1 MTSPVTIPDTA
12 MILAAGKG
20 LRMRPI
26 TDSLPKPLVMVRGE
40 RLIDR
45 VVAKLVAGGIKNIV
59 VNMSW
64 HADMLEDH
72 LNRLA
77 KHYPDINF
85 TWSDERDLL
94 LETGGGVTKALRDGL
109 LPNDRPFF
117 VVNSDIVWRDGPAN
131 CFLRMARRWTEEDK
145 ALLLLQATAGAI
157 GYTGQG
163 DFFLSEDGTPVW
175 RGNAMVAPFIYTGIQ
190 LLHPDLFAS
199 AQVSPWSLV
208 QAYDDAIENRTL
220 RGLLHDGD
228 WMDAGSLDSLRIID
242 NELGRR
248 GYAVH

>member
-1 MTSPVTIPDTA
+1 MTTAVTIPDTA

-26 TDSLPKPLVMVRGE
+26 TDSLPKPLLMVQGT

-45 VVAKLVAGGIKNIV
+45 VIAKLVAGGIKNIV

-72 LNRLA
+72 MARVKA
-77 KHYPDINF
+77 RYPDINF
-85 TWSDERDLL
+85 ALSDERDLL
-94 LETGGGVTKALRDGL
+94 LETGGGITKALRDGL

-117 VVNSDIVWRDGPAN
+117 SVNSDIVWRDGPAD
-131 CFLRMARRWTEEDK
+131 CFLRMARRWRDDDQ

-157 GYTGQG
+157 GYHGKG
-163 DFFLSEDGTPVW
+163 DFFLAEDGSPVR
-175 RGNAMVAPFIYTGIQ
+175 RGDAMVAPFIYTGIQ
-190 LLHPDLFAS
+190 LLHPGLFDN
-199 AQVSPWSLV
+199 AQVQPWSMN
-208 QAYDDAIENRTL
+208 QAFDAAIENGSL
-220 RGLLHDGD
+220 RALLHDGD
-228 WMDAGSLDSLRIID
+228 WMDAGTLDSLRIIED
-242 NELGRR
+242 ELGRR